1 MYRYIL
7 MRLAMLIPVL
17 LGISIIIFTI
27 MFFTPGDPARVL
39 LAENATDEAV
49 VKLRTEMG
57 LDDPFHHRYFSYITN
72 IILRG
77 DFGTSYFTK
86 RPVLTEILERFPT
99 TLLLA
104 TLSIVFAIVLG
115 VVTGI
120 IAATK
125 QYSIFDNIA
134 TAVAL
139 FGVSMPTFWQAL
151 MLIIVFAIWLG
162 WLPAS
167 GFSSPVN
174 WILPVLAIGPAT
186 SAAIM
191 RMTRASMLEVLRQDY
206 IRTARAKGQGE
217 MTVIL
222 KHALINAMLPVIT
235 VIGLSFGNLMGG
247 AIIAESIFSI
257 PGIGSLMVDAIKA
270 RNYPVLQGGVLFIAF
285 VFSIVNLFVDILY
298 AFVDPRIKSI
308 YKDTGEKAK
317 KKKEVTAGA

>member
-1 MYRYIL
+1 
-7 MRLAMLIPVL
+7 MLIPVL
-17 LGISIIIFTI
+17 LGISFIIFTI
-27 MFFTPGDPARVL
+27 MYFTPGDPARVI
-39 LAENATDEAV
+39 LAENATDETVAA
-49 VKLRTEMG
+49 LRNEMG
-57 LDDPFHHRYFSYITN
+57 LNDPFHTRYFKYVTDIV
-72 IILRG
+72 LRG
-77 DFGTSYFTK
+77 DLGTSYFTK

-104 TLSIVFAIVLG
+104 TMSITFAIILG

-151 MLIIVFAIWLG
+151 MLIIVFAIWLR

-167 GFSSPVN
+167 GFSTPAS
-174 WILPVLAIGPAT
+174 WILPVLSIGPAT
-186 SAAIM
+186 SAGIM

-206 IRTARAKGQGE
+206 IRTARAKGQNE

-222 KHALINAMLPVIT
+222 KHALRNAMIPVIT

-247 AIIAESIFSI
+247 AVIAESIFTI
-257 PGIGSLMVDAIKA
+257 PGIGTLMVDAIKA

-285 VFSIVNLFVDILY
+285 VFTFINLSVDIIY
-298 AFVDPRIKSI
+298 AFVDPRIKTL
-308 YKDTGEKAK
+308 YKAAEKAE
-317 KKKEVTAGA
+317 KKEGTKADE